1 MIYLLH
7 CYSWSVILPSQT
19 QSEEDD
25 GERKEELRNSISNEP
40 IYEWEGSQRE
50 SLGPIVY
57 VTKVKIQHVP
67 CQVKRKHL
75 FSLFVIDVCFFFKT
89 AGDA

>member
-75 FSLFVIDVCFFFKT
+75 FSLFVIDVCFFF
-89 AGDA
+89 